1 MNWKTIEVE
10 FLDGGVVLVT
20 LNRPDVLNAVDETMR
35 GEFTSL
41 IPVLQ
46 EEAVRAVVFSGA
58 GRAFCAGVD
67 ISRFEQDWSN
77 RYFAGENYDL
87 LDFFDALENLPKPVF
102 AAINGAATGAG
113 ILLAL
118 ACDIRVASEA
128 ARVGF
133 REHRL
138 GLVPGLGGSVRLVRL
153 LGLARAKEIYFQE
166 ELVPAK
172 ELHRLGLVARITT
185 PETLIPE
192 TLHWARELAA
202 RAPLALAR
210 AELLFNGVAER
221 THQEAI
227 EAENEAL
234 EASVRSEDHK
244 EGIAAFRERRR
255 PVFRG
260 R

>member
-10 FLDGGVVLVT
+10 FLEEGVVLVT
-20 LNRPDVLNAVDETMR
+20 LNRPDVLNAVDDTMR
-35 GEFTSL
+35 LEFTSL

-46 EEAVRAVVFSGA
+46 KEEVRGVVFTGA

-67 ISRFEQDWSN
+67 ISRFEQDWSD

-128 ARVGF
+128 GRVGF
-133 REHRL
+133 REHQL

-153 LGLARAKEIYFQE
+153 LGLARAKEIYFQKK
-166 ELVPAK
+166 LVGAQ
-172 ELHRLGLVARITT
+172 ELHRLGLVARVTT

-192 TLHWARELAA
+192 TLEWARELAA

-210 AELLFNGVAER
+210 AKMLFNGVLDR
-221 THQEAI
+221 THREGI

-234 EASVRSEDHK
+234 EASIRTEDHK
-244 EGIAAFRERRR
+244 EGVAAFRERRR
-255 PVFRG
+255 PVFKG